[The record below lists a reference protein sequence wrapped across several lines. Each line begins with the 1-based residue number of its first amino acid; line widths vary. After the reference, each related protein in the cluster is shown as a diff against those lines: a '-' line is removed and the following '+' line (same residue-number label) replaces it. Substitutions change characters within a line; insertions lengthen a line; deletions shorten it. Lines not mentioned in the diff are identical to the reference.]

1 MLLKQVKK
9 ISLEE
14 AQFLRITGEKIK
26 ALSSLKDSAFL
37 CQALALD
44 PTNLNRTERWRP
56 SKQFEVSKP
65 FGSFTKLEY
74 ELAPEFYKFAYRKA
88 RWGEGIKELNF
99 TLSQPTGTA
108 AEWNENIPCV
118 LVSIDT
124 SEQGTSKKTNRVFS
138 LGLYYE
144 EKNKARLNA
153 VAERGNILK
162 LAQFFYCRR
171 ALYEQV
177 HEVLLENRQAFEN
190 LSNSFFVEAL
200 ITLFSVTNAE
210 AKGQTFKLPLTNVK
224 EQYYKTSPGRKNS
237 LFLGAALFY
246 PAASFFEKATLPVY
260 ASELRLAGQTQLLIE
275 TRATSGIKKE
285 AQTRILAAA
294 ENKEFQT
301 FLTRINDWVEQTV
314 AMVAFAYAIYEKV
327 KGKILLENI

>member
-14 AQFLRITGEKIK
+14 AQFLRTTGEKIK

-37 CQALALD
+37 CQALTLD
-44 PTNLNRTERWRP
+44 PANLSSAGRGRP
-56 SKQFEVSKP
+56 SKKLEVSKP
-65 FGSFTKLEY
+65 LGSFTKLEY

-88 RWGEGIKELNF
+88 RWGEGIKELTFN
-99 TLSQPTGTA
+99 LRQPAGTA
-108 AEWNENIPCV
+108 ATWNENIPCV
-118 LVSIDT
+118 LVSVDT
-124 SEQGTSKKTNRVFS
+124 GEKAKHVFS

-171 ALYEQV
+171 TLYEQV
-177 HEVLLENRQAFEN
+177 HKVLLENRQAFEAV
-190 LSNSFFVEAL
+190 SNSFFVEDL
-200 ITLFSVTNAE
+200 ITLFSVANAE
-210 AKGQTFKLPLTNVK
+210 AKNQTFKLPETNVK
-224 EQYYKTSPGRKNS
+224 EQYYKTSTSSKKS
-237 LFLGAALFY
+237 LFLGEALFY
-246 PAASFFEKATLPVY
+246 PESAFFEKATLPVY
-260 ASELRLAGQTQLLIE
+260 ASELCLTEREQLTIE

-285 AQTRILAAA
+285 AQSRIFAAA
-294 ENKEFQT
+294 GAKEFQE
-301 FLTRINDWVEQTV
+301 FLARINDWVEQTV
-314 AMVAFAYAIYEKV
+314 AMVDFAYAIYEKV

>member
-14 AQFLRITGEKIK
+14 AQLLRTTGEKLK

-37 CQALALD
+37 CQALTLD
-44 PTNLNRTERWRP
+44 STNLSSEGRWRQ
-56 SKQFEVSKP
+56 SKKMLEVSKP
-65 FGSFTKLEY
+65 LGSFTKLEY

-88 RWGEGIKELNF
+88 RWGEDLKELTFN
-99 TLSQPTGTA
+99 LRQPTGTA
-108 AEWNENIPCV
+108 AAWNENIPCV
-118 LVSIDT
+118 LVSVDAN
-124 SEQGTSKKTNRVFS
+124 EKHVFS

-177 HEVLLENRQAFEN
+177 HKVLLENRQAFEAV
-190 LSNSFFVEAL
+190 SNSFFVEDL
-200 ITLFSVTNAE
+200 TTLFSVGEEE
-210 AKGQTFKLPLTNVK
+210 AKSTTFKLPLTNVK
-224 EQYYKTSPGRKNS
+224 EQYYKTSTSSKKS
-237 LFLGAALFY
+237 LFLGEALFY
-246 PAASFFEKATLPVY
+246 PETAFFEKATLPIY
-260 ASELRLAGQTQLLIE
+260 ASELCLTEREQLTIE

-285 AQTRILAAA
+285 AQSRIFAAA
-294 ENKEFQT
+294 GAKEFQE
-301 FLTRINDWVEQTV
+301 FLARINDWVEQTV
-314 AMVAFAYAIYEKV
+314 AMVNFAYAIYEKV